1 MRAGE
6 VEPAPLPSQT
16 RVYYFDQRTDTWEI
30 GRVLDDHGDSQ
41 LIQFPNSKSR
51 HVRVSEVFVRWS
63 QEVGDPTPFLAHKIN
78 ESPRF
83 SEGRSAFVRSQVA
96 QRAASMGL
104 SALLASAIEL
114 EAHQIE
120 VVRRVLQDPVQRYL
134 LADEVGLGKT
144 IEAGVLIRQCVLDAP
159 NEAVVLIL
167 APAPLVRQWRGELSN
182 RFFLGPY
189 LDKSI
194 QIVAL
199 GDHATT
205 TRWLRIATMLVID
218 EAHHLSHT
226 TDGKKIYREIAAV
239 APAIERVLLLSATPA
254 LHNERG
260 FLEMLHLLDPRAYP
274 LDDEEA
280 FRRKVRDRQAIAEI
294 VATLTPEN
302 ALHLDYVL
310 DQLGKLFPDDALLQE
325 HAQALRSVLDAIPTE
340 DDPVLI
346 DAVAKVHAHL
356 SEVYRLHRRILRY
369 RRRSVSG
376 LTPDRA
382 GVRVINYRSPGRTN
396 LIAALEDWRFVE
408 ASALSGVTDGQA
420 WTPPV
425 QTFWSML
432 ERASEYA
439 LVSSGRASNAFER
452 TVHLD
457 VHFKER
463 LDALSRALPA
473 MMTDG
478 AHIVLFCSETATAD
492 AISVALGRSLRVPV
506 YRHRADDDGW
516 LQFTEASAN
525 AVLVCDRQAE
535 EGLNLQGG
543 RKIVVHYDL
552 PLNPNRIE
560 QRLGRTDRYG
570 AGDPVLS
577 VALLCL
583 DDPVDRAWFE
593 YLNTGLRLFE
603 RSVAGLQY
611 LIEDTTLRL
620 APAMFADG
628 VEALIELTAASFGP
642 AGLVEGEM
650 RALDQQDAL
659 DSLGAPPTAFY
670 DQLSD
675 LDADWAEIA
684 AATTLWIERTLQFSR
699 VEEGQAPARSGNAG
713 PFRYLYTTDHPRTL
727 IPLPVLLEFCRPALD
742 LSVAARGG
750 RAVRTIPYAFSRRV
764 ALARKSR
771 RDGVAMMRYGDPFVA
786 GITEVTQAD
795 DRGRTFAM
803 WRYVP
808 GYRADLLADLHF
820 RFDFVVE
827 ADVAAAAAELAARG
841 VGGGASAA
849 AARRRADMSL
859 PPFFKTVWLNSELLP
874 VDDPDKLKALEQPYA
889 PDGRGAV
896 GRDLNLNAQ
905 RWRRLSRLDI
915 PELENWPA
923 LCAEARKRA
932 EVILHARED
941 LAERLARADR
951 SAAEVEH
958 GRLGQLRARARV
970 EAASFGDPVA
980 DLQLE
985 EALFAALRSGIRAP
999 RIRVDSIGAVF
1010 MSGDRAATDVVDG
1023 GAT

>member
-1 MRAGE
+1 
-6 VEPAPLPSQT
+6 
-16 RVYYFDQRTDTWEI
+16 
-30 GRVLDDHGDSQ
+30 
-41 LIQFPNSKSR
+41 
-51 HVRVSEVFVRWS
+51 
-63 QEVGDPTPFLAHKIN
+63 
-78 ESPRF
+78 
-83 SEGRSAFVRSQVA
+83 
-96 QRAASMGL
+96 
-104 SALLASAIEL
+104 
-114 EAHQIE
+114 
-120 VVRRVLQDPVQRYL
+120 
-134 LADEVGLGKT
+134 
-144 IEAGVLIRQCVLDAP
+144 
-159 NEAVVLIL
+159 
-167 APAPLVRQWRGELSN
+167 
-182 RFFLGPY
+182 
-189 LDKSI
+189 
-194 QIVAL
+194 
-199 GDHATT
+199 
-205 TRWLRIATMLVID
+205 
-218 EAHHLSHT
+218 
-226 TDGKKIYREIAAV
+226 
-239 APAIERVLLLSATPA
+239 
-254 LHNERG
+254 
-260 FLEMLHLLDPRAYP
+260 MLHLLDPRTYP
-274 LDDEEA
+274 LEDEEA
-280 FRRKVRDRQAIAEI
+280 FRRKVRERQTIAEI
-294 VATLTPEN
+294 VATLTPQN

-310 DQLGKLFPDDALLQE
+310 DQLGELFPDDALLQE
-325 HAQALRSVLDAIPTE
+325 HAQVLRSMLDEMPSE

-382 GVRVINYRSPGRTN
+382 GVRVIEYRSPDRTS

-408 ASALSGVTDGQA
+408 ASAQGGVTDGQT

-425 QTFWSML
+425 RTFWSML

-439 LVSSGRASNAFER
+439 LAPPGRASNALER

-457 VHFKER
+457 VHFETR

-473 MMTDG
+473 MTTDG
-478 AHIVLFCSETATAD
+478 AQIVLFCSEAATAD
-492 AISVALGRSLRVPV
+492 AIAAALGGSLGVPV
-506 YRHRADDDGW
+506 HRHRADDDEW
-516 LQFTEASAN
+516 LRFTEASAS

-543 RKIVVHYDL
+543 RKVVVHYDL

-570 AGDPVLS
+570 SGDAVLS

-583 DDPVDRAWFE
+583 DDPLDRAWFE

-628 VEALIELTAASFGP
+628 VEALTELTAASAGP
-642 AGLVEGEM
+642 AGLIEGEI

-659 DSLGAPPTAFY
+659 NSLGAPPTAFY
-670 DQLSD
+670 DELTD
-675 LDADWAEIA
+675 LDADWAGIA
-684 AATTLWIERTLQFSR
+684 AATTLWIEHTLQFSR
-699 VEEGQAPARSGNAG
+699 VEEGQATARSGNTG

-727 IPLPVLLEFCRPALD
+727 IPLAVLMECCRPALD

-827 ADVAAAAAELAARG
+827 ADVAAAASELVARG
-841 VGGGASAA
+841 VGGGASTA

-874 VDDPDKLKALEQPYA
+874 VDDPDRLEALERPYA
-889 PDGRGAV
+889 PDGGGAV
-896 GRDLNLNAQ
+896 ARDLNLNAQ

-932 EVILHARED
+932 EAILHARED

-951 SAAEVEH
+951 RAAEVEH
-958 GRLGQLRARARV
+958 GRLGQLRARARA
-970 EAASFGDPVA
+970 EAASSGDPVA

-985 EALFAALRSGIRAP
+985 EALSTALRSGIRAP

-1010 MSGDRAATDVVDG
+1010 VSGDRAATDAVDG